1 HPSDYQRLAA
11 GCSLENHFQYDRGL
25 PLNVWPAPKFGAAF
39 RQQLFANPIY
49 IRRDSA
55 IVCGKEALL
64 KTIFQ
69 PLLVLLAKLT
79 DQAVAHQLKTM
90 AQQLQF
96 IKADNDLW
104 RARLPKRIVVTA
116 RVRRR
121 LIRLGKPLGPAIKD
135 LITIVTPATLARK
148 TLSTLS

>member
-1 HPSDYQRLAA
+1 
-11 GCSLENHFQYDRGL
+11 
-25 PLNVWPAPKFGAAF
+25 
-39 RQQLFANPIY
+39 
-49 IRRDSA
+49 
-55 IVCGKEALL
+55 
-64 KTIFQ
+64 
-69 PLLVLLAKLT
+69 
-79 DQAVAHQLKTM
+79 M

-96 IKADNDLW
+96 IKADNDLL

-148 TLSTLS
+148 TLSTLSWRSKKVGPVRLPRGTIIVVTL